1 MLVREQAIFENAE
14 VFATYAAAARSVP
27 ARFSIR
33 KNRRCGLLPSCLQAH
48 GPPVQLEGIDY
59 SSSPMAGWLRFFTVI
74 QCFCRPPRYVRSRC
88 LETNPWR
95 PMRQAAR
102 NKSGPISPGSK
113 GATVMRSGRR
123 AKAFPGRSFR
133 RCKGRRADDR
143 HPRREYRRRKSAPHA
158 HLRQCS
164 ALKSEMSSTPSTTAS
179 PSMTNCFCRFF
190 SAASAIQDSAWS
202 SRRHCARAGARA
214 HAPG

>member
-1 MLVREQAIFENAE
+1 MVREQAIFENAE

-48 GPPVQLEGIDY
+48 GLPVQLEGIDY
-59 SSSPMAGWLRFFTVI
+59 SSRPMAGWLRFFTVI

-143 HPRREYRRRKSAPHA
+143 HPRREYRRRKSAPHVV
-158 HLRQCS
+158 L
-164 ALKSEMSSTPSTTAS
+164 
-179 PSMTNCFCRFF
+179 
-190 SAASAIQDSAWS
+190 AAVQRVKIGNAVDAEHHGFAIDDELLLPILQRGLSD
-202 SRRHCARAGARA
+202 
-214 HAPG
+214 PG